1 MYKRDFILVH
11 APSVYDF
18 RKRTVLTGPVS
29 DMVPSTP
36 IFEMYPLGFTTMC
49 EYFERH
55 GLRCKMYN
63 LASYMLHKKGFDVE
77 ANLAALDTRCF
88 GIDLHWMPHCHGSVE
103 VAKILKR
110 LHPGVPVVFG
120 GISSSFFHEE
130 LIRLDCIDYVVRGD
144 STEAPMLELLRRI
157 RQADLTHT
165 PVGDLSDIPNLT
177 WKDAT
182 GGIHVNPLSWVPD
195 TMDAISLDYAFPMKG
210 VVRERDFTSYLP
222 TRDWLSY
229 PVCAS
234 LTSRGCKRNCVTC
247 GGSAYA
253 YKNHLGRRRVAW
265 RDPDLLIRDIET
277 IQEHI
282 PGPVFVLNDFLMA
295 GTRYTHHFIEGLRG
309 KLEQP
314 IGFEFFGPPR
324 EGKDL
329 YRLLSDNLPHWSV
342 EISAESYDDEV
353 RTAFGKGHYTMAELE
368 DTIVDAL
375 DAGAQRF
382 DLYFMTGIPK
392 QTKESILGTGE
403 YVRHLYE
410 RVHNDPRLL
419 VFISPMA
426 PFLDVGSRAF
436 DDPERFG
443 YRLRARTLQE
453 HRDLMLAPSW
463 KQTMNYESVYLSAD
477 DMVDAT
483 YQAGIDIALAKADAG
498 VISREEAE
506 ATRRNIERGRSQMHR
521 LDDLI
526 DQAGGDWDA
535 ARERFNEEVRR
546 EQASVA
552 NEDTVA
558 KKSDLNWPFRPKPV
572 NVTSNVKLLLQ
583 MVGGQIK
590 AGLHGELVGAGS
602 DYDYPE
608 QVNGTLSPLKYPLV
622 GGTITPEP
630 GHEAASACS
639 AGSAAAAHLGRVT
652 PASAR
657 VLAQAGCDVREPAS
671 EGDLFDRG
679 LMDLDDVVPAA
690 DEAPLVSDLPAPLP
704 GSPMDTEEHGLRPG
718 VGAGKA
724 R

>member
-1 MYKRDFILVH
+1 MFKRDYILVH

-18 RKRTVLTGPVS
+18 RERTVLTGPVS

-49 EYFERH
+49 EYLERH
-55 GLRCKMYN
+55 GMRCKMYN
-63 LASYMLHKKGFDVE
+63 LASFMLHKRGFDVE
-77 ANLAALDTRCF
+77 RNLAALETRCF
-88 GIDLHWMPHCHGSVE
+88 GIDLHWMPHCHGSIE
-103 VAKILKR
+103 VARILKR
-110 LHPGVPVVFG
+110 LHPDVPVLFG
-120 GISSSFFHEE
+120 GISSSFYHEE
-130 LIRLDCIDYVVRGD
+130 LIRYDCIDYVFRGD
-144 STEAPMLELLRRI
+144 SIEAPLTELLRRI
-157 RQADLTHT
+157 RRADLTHT

-177 WKDAT
+177 WKDAA
-182 GGIHVNPLSWVPD
+182 GSIHVNPLSWVPD
-195 TMDAISLDYAFPMKG
+195 TMDAISMDYAFPMKG

-247 GGSAYA
+247 GGSAYT

-265 RDPDLLIRDIET
+265 RDPDLLVRDIET

-295 GTRYTHHFIEGLRG
+295 GHDYTHRFIEGLNG

-324 EGKDL
+324 EGRALYDL
-329 YRLLSDNLPHWSV
+329 FSANLPHWSV

-382 DLYFMTGIPK
+382 DLYFMTGIPR

-410 RVHNDPRLL
+410 RVHNDSRLL

-436 DDPERFG
+436 DDPERYG
-443 YRLRARTLQE
+443 YRLRARTLEE
-453 HRDLMLAPSW
+453 HRRLMLAPSW
-463 KQTMNYESVYLSAD
+463 KQTMNYESVYLTTD

-483 YQAGIDIALAKADAG
+483 YQAGIDIDRVKADAG
-498 VISREEAE
+498 IISRQEAD
-506 ATRRNIERGRSQMHR
+506 ATERRISHARAQMHR
-521 LDDLI
+521 LDELI
-526 DQAGGDWDA
+526 EEEGGDWDA
-535 ARERFNEEVRR
+535 ARLRFNEEVRR
-546 EQASVA
+546 ARAEVE

-558 KKSDLNWPFRPKPV
+558 KKSDLNWPFHPKPV
-572 NVTSNVKLLLQ
+572 NVTSNLKLLLEV
-583 MVGGQIK
+583 VGGEVK
-590 AGLHGELVGAGS
+590 AAAHGDLVSAAS

-630 GHEAASACS
+630 GHEGDRGERPGAHAAR
-639 AGSAAAAHLGRVT
+639 L
-652 PASAR
+652 AR
-657 VLAQAGCDVREPAS
+657 TADGPRGPLAPAGCDPREVAS
-671 EGDLFDRG
+671 EGDLFNRG
-679 LMDLDDVVPAA
+679 LLDLDDEVPPV
-690 DEAPLVSDLPAPLP
+690 DEAPAVDDLPAPLP
-704 GSPMDTEEHGLRPG
+704 GSPMDVEEHGRRPG
-718 VGAGKA
+718 VDAGKA